1 MQASGHIFW
10 PIILISITPIERCY
24 GRHRFSDIKPRSSCA
39 FPHRSIPAL
48 MIRSRS
54 KRLDH
59 SWTKTKRNTYRPRL
73 TFSLLAKRFADHRF
87 RWWGICAIHSGGI
100 CRGYVRPTMGVQD
113 FHCKTFLSSLLRLTP
128 TRHGQGAERQL
139 LANRITETLANRME
153 RR

>member
-10 PIILISITPIERCY
+10 PIILISITLIERCY
-24 GRHRFSDIKPRSSCA
+24 GPHCFSDIKPRSSCA
-39 FPHRSIPAL
+39 FPHSSVPAL

-59 SWTKTKRNTYRPRL
+59 SRPKTKRNTYKPRL
-73 TFSLLAKRFADHRF
+73 TFSPLAKPLADHCF
-87 RWWGICAIHSGGI
+87 RSWGILAIHSGGI

-113 FHCKTFLSSLLRLTP
+113 FHGKTFLSSQLRLTP

-139 LANRITETLANRME
+139 LANRIAETLANRME